1 MLVSCTCQGQTAG
14 CTLDY
19 LLNGLHTCLLSFK
32 QDDRKTKQN
41 LRALNLFP
49 YLVVTTLHSYQLLQT
64 AAKMI
69 HAREKK
75 EMSVFIRNI
84 L

>member
-32 QDDRKTKQN
+32 QDDKKTKQN
-41 LRALNLFP
+41 LRALNLLP
-49 YLVVTTLHSYQLLQT
+49 YLVVTTLHSLPAT
-64 AAKMI
+64 TNSSKDDPC
-69 HAREKK
+69 
-75 EMSVFIRNI
+75 S
-84 L
+84 